1 MCESA
6 QRTEVHIET
15 KTQVETAPRMPS
27 PAAVQ
32 QLMMRWGAEK
42 MRVSGTLAALRAA
55 EHVEKD
61 EVGEPAEHVDK
72 APKVVFNWPPG
83 RDVEKTKHVAVRFTY
98 SVIPEGRAAAEH
110 VEKDGTGAAEH
121 VEKDE
126 TGAAAEHVEKK
137 SRK

>member
-15 KTQVETAPRMPS
+15 KTQVETAPRTPS

-42 MRVSGTLAALRAA
+42 MRVSGTLAALRAGAA

-61 EVGEPAEHVDK
+61 EVGAAAEHVDK
-72 APKVVFNWPPG
+72 K
-83 RDVEKTKHVAVRFTY
+83 
-98 SVIPEGRAAAEH
+98 S
-110 VEKDGTGAAEH
+110 
-121 VEKDE
+121 
-126 TGAAAEHVEKK
+126 KK
-137 SRK
+137 

>member
-1 MCESA
+1 M
-6 QRTEVHIET
+6 HIET

-42 MRVSGTLAALRAA
+42 MRVSGTLAALRA
-55 EHVEKD
+55 
-61 EVGEPAEHVDK
+61 G
-72 APKVVFNWPPG
+72 
-83 RDVEKTKHVAVRFTY
+83 
-98 SVIPEGRAAAEH
+98 AAAEH
-110 VEKDGTGAAEH
+110 VEKDGTGAAAEH

-137 SRK
+137 SKK